1 MKKALRRLWAHMRKH
16 AALWIGLGA
25 FFLLAW
31 RVTGTSCTFQST
43 IGLPCPGCGLT
54 RALLASLHGR
64 FQEAFSLHPL
74 FWLAPL
80 VILAVLILLAVA
92 PDRLSDPKL
101 NRFWLGLAI
110 LFMVVYLV
118 RMVFYFPD
126 REPLTWNDQ
135 AVLPRLWRLVRDGF
149 RLIFG

>member
-54 RALLASLHGR
+54 RALLAALHGR

-101 NRFWLGLAI
+101 NRLWLGLAI

-135 AVLPRLWRLVRDGF
+135 AILPRLWRLIRDGI

>member
-1 MKKALRRLWAHMRKH
+1 MKKALRRLWAHMQKH

-31 RVTGTSCTFQST
+31 QVTGTSCTFQST

-54 RALLASLHGR
+54 RALLAALHGN
-64 FQEAFSLHPL
+64 FQEALRLHPL

-80 VILAVLILLAVA
+80 VILAILVMLAIA
-92 PDRLSDPKL
+92 PDQLSNPKL
-101 NRFWLGLAI
+101 NRVWLGLAL

-118 RMVFYFPD
+118 RMIFYFPD
-126 REPLTWNDQ
+126 QEPLTWNDQ
-135 AVLPRLWRLVRDGF
+135 AILPRLWRLIRSGIQ
-149 RLIFG
+149 LIFG